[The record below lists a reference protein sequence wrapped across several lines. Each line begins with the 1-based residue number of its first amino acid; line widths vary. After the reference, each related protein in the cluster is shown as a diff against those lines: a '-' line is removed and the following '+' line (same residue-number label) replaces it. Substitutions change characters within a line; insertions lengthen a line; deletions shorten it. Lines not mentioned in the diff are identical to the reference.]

1 MGSPVSPVVAN
12 IYMEMFVLMT
22 SQQQRYVDDP
32 FSAMDERHVNG
43 FLEHTNSQRPSIE
56 FTMERENDMSLPFMD
71 TLLTRKEDGKL
82 DISV

>member
-1 MGSPVSPVVAN
+1 MSTTLFALW
-12 IYMEMFVLMT
+12 M
-22 SQQQRYVDDP
+22 RD
-32 FSAMDERHVNG
+32 
-43 FLEHTNSQRPSIE
+43 FLEHINSQRPSIE